1 MQLDFIYNFL
11 KIFKGK
17 TRYHYLTKYIEE
29 YKCKNIIEVGT
40 WNGKNSKRMLKA
52 ASTGDKSSKNITY
65 WGFDLWE
72 QMNDEIYKKE
82 YSKRP
87 PNMQEVKSD
96 LMSTGCNIN
105 LFQGDTKETLKKFYD
120 DKINKIDI
128 DFIYID
134 GGHSFD
140 TIQSDWENLIGFIKE
155 NTLTIFDDYYI
166 YISADPTAS
175 VGDDLEPTFGC
186 SQLINSLDK
195 NIWNVTMLPH
205 YDQFGPRKVYFVL
218 VTKK

>member
-1 MQLDFIYNFL
+1 M
-11 KIFKGK
+11 KKFKGK
-17 TRYHYLTKYIEE
+17 TRYQYLTKYIEE

-40 WNGKNSKRMLKA
+40 WNGKNSNRMLKA
-52 ASTGDKSSKNITY
+52 ASTGEESSKNITY

-72 QMNDEIYKKE
+72 QMNDEIYEKE

-87 PNMQEVKSD
+87 PNMQDVKSD
-96 LMSTGCNIN
+96 LISTGCNIN
-105 LFQGDTKETLKKFYD
+105 LFQGDTKETLKKFYND
-120 DKINKIDI
+120 NINKIDV

-140 TIQSDWENLIGFIKE
+140 TIQSDWENLSGFIKE

-166 YISADPTAS
+166 YISSDSTAG
-175 VGDDLEPTFGC
+175 VEDDLEPTFGC
-186 SQLINSLDK
+186 SKLIDSLDK
-195 NIWNVTMLPH
+195 NLWNVTLLPH

-218 VTKK
+218 VTKKIVPVSN